1 MAVRKR
7 GGAGK
12 APDGK
17 KSAGKRAGKAPGR
30 GRGRL
35 DWRLHLMLLAA
46 ALLIVGLVWL
56 ARREVRPQPP
66 AETAPAGRT
75 VSVPLP
81 ETRPAVDGAAA
92 AREQVEAFLAVA
104 EVAEEKITREP
115 AERPRLYRIAAPRP
129 QPAAIARLRQRLG
142 GLVPPLALA
151 DAGKGGLEIK
161 AADGTLLLS
170 LFFAAGDA
178 APARRGGRVAIII
191 DDLGRG
197 AGQVRQLLKIGQ
209 PLTFAILP
217 GEPHSSEVAGLAHA
231 AGREVLLHL
240 PMEPQGYPKI
250 NPGPDALLVA
260 QSDAELRERLAGLLS
275 RVPQATGI
283 NNHMGSRFTEDERGM
298 ATVMALL
305 GERRLFFVD
314 SVTTSGSIGRSAAA
328 KAGVPY
334 LRRDV
339 FLDNVAEV
347 PAITRQL
354 RQLAA
359 QAARHGSAVG
369 IGHPHP
375 QTLQALKNEI
385 PRLAAGGVTFVTI
398 SELLKNGG

>member
-1 MAVRKR
+1 MAVRKES
-7 GGAGK
+7 GK
-12 APDGK
+12 QKPPAGK
-17 KSAGKRAGKAPGR
+17 KSAGKGVGKAPGK

-46 ALLIVGLVWL
+46 ALLIVALVWL
-56 ARREVRPQPP
+56 ARREGRPHPP
-66 AETAPAGRT
+66 AETAPAGRA
-75 VSVPLP
+75 VNVPLP
-81 ETRPAVDGAAA
+81 EGRPEADGSAM

-104 EVAEEKITREP
+104 EIAEEKIAREP
-115 AERPRLYRIAAPRP
+115 ADHPRLYRVAAPRP
-129 QPAAIARLRQRLG
+129 QAAAIAKLRQRLG
-142 GLVPPLALA
+142 GLVPPLRLA
-151 DAGKGGLEIK
+151 DSAAGRLEIK
-161 AADGTLLLS
+161 AADGTLLLTL
-170 LFFAAGDA
+170 LFSAAE
-178 APARRGGRVAIII
+178 APPPRHGGRVAIII

-217 GEPHSSEVAGLAHA
+217 GEPHSGEVAGLAHA

-275 RVPQATGI
+275 RVPQAVGV

-298 ATVMALL
+298 ATVMSLL
-305 GERRLFFVD
+305 GERHLFFVD
-314 SVTTSGSIGRSAAA
+314 SLTSSGSIGRSAAA
-328 KAGVPY
+328 GAGVAY